1 MEDDLCILLFVLINW
16 LIVYVILEFHII
28 NNKRR
33 DVRKMFIELDAM
45 FEKRLILLDK
55 MIDIV
60 KSYDK
65 NQFDDFGSNLYDYLK
80 NYNTFECN
88 KKLEINA
95 LIEGNIKKILL
106 VRKVYPELDNVE
118 KYVKLEKQLVRINK
132 IINKLCIR
140 YNKFL
145 KNYMDRKIIFP
156 SGIICFLFRF
166 YSYNYFEFNE

>member
-28 NNKRR
+28 NNKRII
-33 DVRKMFIELDAM
+33 VKKMFIELDAM

-65 NQFDDFGSNLYDYLK
+65 NQFDDFGSKLYDYIK
-80 NYNTFECN
+80 NYNVFECN

-95 LIEGNIKKILL
+95 LIECNIKKILL
-106 VRKVYPELDNVE
+106 VRKVYPELDSVD
-118 KYVKLEKQLVRINK
+118 KYVKLEKQLVRMNK
-132 IINKLCIR
+132 IINKLCVR
-140 YNKFL
+140 YNKVL
-145 KNYMDRKIIFP
+145 KNYVDRKRIFP
-156 SGIICFLFRF
+156 SGIICFICRF

>member
-1 MEDDLCILLFVLINW
+1 MEDDLCILLFVLISW
-16 LIVYVILEFHII
+16 LILYVILEFQIV
-28 NNKRR
+28 NKKKNK
-33 DVRKMFIELDAM
+33 VKKYFKELNDN
-45 FEKRLILLDK
+45 FEKRLDILTK

-118 KYVKLEKQLVRINK
+118 KYVKLEKQLVRMNK

-145 KNYMDRKIIFP
+145 KNYMDRKRIFP

-166 YSYNYFEFNE
+166 YSYNYFEFN

>member
-16 LIVYVILEFHII
+16 LILYVILEFHII
-28 NNKRR
+28 NNKRK
-33 DVRKMFIELDAM
+33 DVRKTFMELDVL

-65 NQFDDFGSNLYDYLK
+65 NQFDDFGSKLYDYLK
-80 NYNTFECN
+80 NYNSFDCN
-88 KKLEINA
+88 QKLEINA
-95 LIEGNIKKILL
+95 LIECNIKKVLL
-106 VRKVYPELDNVE
+106 VRKVYPELDEVD
-118 KYVKLEKQLVRINK
+118 KYLKLEKQLVRINK

-145 KNYMDRKIIFP
+145 KVYMDRKKIFP
-156 SGIICFLFRF
+156 SGIICFICRF
-166 YSYNYFEFNE
+166 YSYNYFEFYV